1 MLPRHGAGLRKAYR
15 VHCTDS
21 EVVGA
26 AVDRDSLAIRVIADA
41 DELNRRAAED
51 SAAFSAASE
60 APHPTSLRLQVSP
73 RCSSSGAHPNLR
85 NAVRSPTHMLI
96 VSLPI

>member
-60 APHPTSLRLQVSP
+60 APHPLVLGCKSLRD
-73 RCSSSGAHPNLR
+73 
-85 NAVRSPTHMLI
+85 AVRPVLI
-96 VSLPI
+96 RTSGTLCGRPPIC